1 MRWKRRYSHGNLCF
15 FCFSACFIYIGSGG
29 VIARKTYADFWL
41 GILENRGVFYFIL
54 MGLLAILC
62 IAGVIT
68 FFRNRSSNYW
78 WRWIYLFGGSYVL
91 FDLFA
96 IAVGLDLWNELL
108 LWMFD
113 VNSPYWNI
121 IWGFFVLLGGFVF
134 VLGMKL
140 LRQSREKN

>member
-1 MRWKRRYSHGNLCF
+1 MEKKIFAWEPVF
-15 FCFSACFIYIGSGG
+15 FLFFGLFHLHRIWGLID
-29 VIARKTYADFWL
+29 RKTYADFWL

-96 IAVGLDLWNELL
+96 IAVGLDFFMTYTKIANDLKISSSLG
-108 LWMFD
+108 FD
-113 VNSPYWNI
+113 AAISFPIQTRN
-121 IWGFFVLLGGFVF
+121 
-134 VLGMKL
+134 
-140 LRQSREKN
+140 LREVQKIPI

>member
-1 MRWKRRYSHGNLCF
+1 MEKKIFAWEPMF
-15 FCFSACFIYIGSGG
+15 FLFFGLFHLHRIWG
-29 VIARKTYADFWL
+29 VIDRKTYADFWL

-96 IAVGLDLWNELL
+96 IAVGLDFWNELL

-113 VNSPYWNI
+113 VNSPFWNI
-121 IWGFFVLLGGFVF
+121 IWGFFVLLGGFVC

-140 LRQSREKN
+140 LRQSREKS

>member
-1 MRWKRRYSHGNLCF
+1 MEKKIFAWEPVF
-15 FCFSACFIYIGSGG
+15 FLFFGLFHLHRIWGLID
-29 VIARKTYADFWL
+29 RKTYADFWL
-41 GILENRGVFYFIL
+41 GILENRGVFYFML

-96 IAVGLDLWNELL
+96 IAVGLDFWNELL
-108 LWMFD
+108 SWMFD

-121 IWGFFVLLGGFVF
+121 IWGFFVLLGGCVF
-134 VLGMKL
+134 VL
-140 LRQSREKN
+140 

>member
-1 MRWKRRYSHGNLCF
+1 MEKKIFAWEPVF
-15 FCFSACFIYIGSGG
+15 FLFFGLFHLHRIWGLID
-29 VIARKTYADFWL
+29 RKTYADFWL

-96 IAVGLDLWNELL
+96 IAVGLDFWNELL

-113 VNSPYWNI
+113 VNSPYWNS

-140 LRQSREKN
+140 LRQSREKS